1 MACSCHMS
9 LEWILE
15 TRRLGV
21 EGSKEVREVL
31 KAYMWWKQDLRLGL
45 TPKCLIASP
54 PPHFPS
60 CAASCSA
67 TLLLPSSVIHH
78 CCPRH
83 EVYLASA
90 SVLVI
95 VFKNSESPFSVLPIL
110 SLVLQVSGESC
121 VNREAASVSLQW
133 LLASSCHSWTRHL
146 MSCKEIWVK
155 HTASFLEP
163 ASCGG
168 PTLLRLSRFPWKR
181 KACFSFLCFI
191 FTTVSDHGYLTVSF
205 FVVYYSHFC
214 CFLHIVTMPVDSESS
229 FTIFH

>member
-110 SLVLQVSGESC
+110 SLWFSRYQEKAVLIGKLLLFLY
-121 VNREAASVSLQW
+121 NDSLH
-133 LLASSCHSWTRHL
+133 LLAIREL
-146 MSCKEIWVK
+146 GI
-155 HTASFLEP
+155 
-163 ASCGG
+163 
-168 PTLLRLSRFPWKR
+168 
-181 KACFSFLCFI
+181 
-191 FTTVSDHGYLTVSF
+191 
-205 FVVYYSHFC
+205 
-214 CFLHIVTMPVDSESS
+214 
-229 FTIFH
+229 